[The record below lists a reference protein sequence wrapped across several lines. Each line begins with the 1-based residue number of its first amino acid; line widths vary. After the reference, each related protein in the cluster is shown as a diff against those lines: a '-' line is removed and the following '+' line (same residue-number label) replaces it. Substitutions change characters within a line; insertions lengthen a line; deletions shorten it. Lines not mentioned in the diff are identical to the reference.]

1 MAELTKEDYKKILQ
15 DCGFHRI
22 KAMELS
28 GRLKEKIDGKMQEKK
43 VKVVMESKNITEPK
57 NSYKKIKED

>member
-28 GRLKEKIDGKMQEKK
+28 GKIKEKIDKKINEKS
-43 VKVVMESKNITEPK
+43 VKVTIESKNITEPK

>member
-1 MAELTKEDYKKILQ
+1 MEELTKEDYKKILQ

-28 GRLKEKIDGKMQEKK
+28 GAIKEKIERKLKEKKG
-43 VKVVMESKNITEPK
+43 VVLESKDITEPK
-57 NSYKKIKED
+57 DTYKKIDN